1 MKKKSL
7 KNVKRHGII
16 LSLIM
21 INHRLRVDLKKS
33 KEDCLIPTSLYEVG
47 KKRTIFAHKKCIKT
61 KEELNVD

>member
-1 MKKKSL
+1 MYNPIIMKKKSL

-33 KEDCLIPTSLYEVG
+33 KDDCLIPTSL
-47 KKRTIFAHKKCIKT
+47 
-61 KEELNVD
+61 

>member
-33 KEDCLIPTSLYEVG
+33 KEDLSVDEVG
-47 KKRTIFAHKKCIKT
+47 KKRTIFAHKKCIKI